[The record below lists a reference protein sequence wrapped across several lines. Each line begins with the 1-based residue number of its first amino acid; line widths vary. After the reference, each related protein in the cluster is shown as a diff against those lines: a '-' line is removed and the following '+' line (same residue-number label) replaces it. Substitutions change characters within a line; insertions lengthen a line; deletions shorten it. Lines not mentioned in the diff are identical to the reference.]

1 MSIHPEYVGACR
13 GQRVSD
19 RSGNGATVAVS
30 SLTGMLRTEFG
41 ASGKAT
47 NNLNY

>member
-1 MSIHPEYVGACR
+1 MSIHPEYVGACK

-19 RSGNGATVAVS
+19 RSGNGATVVVS
-30 SLTGMLRTEFG
+30 FLTYMLRTELG